1 MQCLN
6 ELPSSYDAY
15 RKQQHRWSCGPMQLW
30 RKATSAVWA
39 SNISWAQKVYLN
51 VFFFGTRLFATHIV
65 SFVLYCTLV
74 PIAVIAPEIRMPFW
88 ALIYVPISITVS
100 TVFFTPGCVS
110 GRGAT
115 CPQWY

>member
-1 MQCLN
+1 
-6 ELPSSYDAY
+6 
-15 RKQQHRWSCGPMQLW
+15 MQLW